1 MSKAIIDDYL
11 RCKQLER
18 QLATVTRALADCQE
32 ERDRLRA
39 LYEMERGKS
48 RNDPSAHIWTGED
61 DERG

>member
-11 RCKQLER
+11 ARKQLER

-32 ERDRLRA
+32 ERDRFRA
-39 LYEMERGKS
+39 MYEMEREKNM
-48 RNDPSAHIWTGED
+48 NDPSAHTWTGED

>member
-11 RCKQLER
+11 ARKQLER

-39 LYEMERGKS
+39 LYEMERGNS
-48 RNDPSAHIWTGED
+48 RNDPSAHVWTGED